1 VISWVL
7 SSNPTTTYLAVE
19 SLKDNDGVMD
29 WISSRQLAIGDVV
42 YVYETLS
49 GGRGGI
55 IYRTIVME
63 TDLTMNTKIDD
74 RKYWIGGD
82 YPEYITEAT
91 KFNRLKLAG
100 IPTNG
105 IIPYR
110 VIRGMGFTAPQKGVY
125 SLDEKQ
131 NLLRYIEGCF
141 DQI

>member
-1 VISWVL
+1 
-7 SSNPTTTYLAVE
+7 
-19 SLKDNDGVMD
+19 MD

-100 IPTNG
+100 IPING
-105 IIPYR
+105 IIAYR
-110 VIRGMGFTAPQKGVY
+110 VIEGMGFTAPRKGVY